1 MCQMQYY
8 INHSRSCY
16 TQGYMDIDWTKIDKV
31 LIVQPENPDG
41 DSVASALALEEIL
54 GDLGKQVHLYSYV
67 HIPEYL
73 GYISGFD
80 RISDLFPGKF
90 DLTIVVDTVTASL
103 LENTLSGGRLS
114 AINGEGRQALILD
127 HHPTENDLPLTN
139 AVFYGGEGDCVSTGE
154 IVYHLAIKNKWKVNQ
169 AAATHIVESMLADT
183 LGLNTEAVGPQAF
196 RVVADMLDAGANMAD
211 IDKRRR
217 EFMKKPPEVITYKGT
232 LLQRVEYLCDG
243 KLAMVH
249 IPWDEIQRISPHYNP
264 SVLALEELRNAEGV
278 ELIVALK
285 SYPDGKITGKLRANS
300 LPIAGDLAAHFGG
313 GGHAYAAGFKVHD
326 WTISDIRTEIIKHAT
341 NLVSKLKIN

>member
-1 MCQMQYY
+1 M
-8 INHSRSCY
+8 N
-16 TQGYMDIDWTKIDKV
+16 IDWDSINKV

-54 GDLGKQVHLYSYV
+54 GDLGKEVYLYSYV
-67 HIPEYL
+67 HTPDYL
-73 GYISGFD
+73 GYISGHD
-80 RISDLFPGKF
+80 RITDLFPGKF

-114 AINGEGRQALILD
+114 AITGGNRQVLILD

-139 AVFYGGEGDCVSTGE
+139 PEFYGGEGDCVSTGE
-154 IVYHLAIKNKWKVNQ
+154 IVYHLAHKNNWAINQ
-169 AAATHIVESMLADT
+169 QAATHIVESMLADT
-183 LGLNTEAVGPQAF
+183 LGLNTEAVGAQAF
-196 RVVADMLDAGANMAD
+196 RVVADMLEAGANMAD

-217 EFMKKPPEVITYKGT
+217 EFMKKSPEIITYKGA

-264 SVLALEELRNAEGV
+264 SVLALEELRNAKDV
-278 ELIVALK
+278 EIIVALK
-285 SYPDGKITGKLRANS
+285 SYPDGKITGKLRSNN
-300 LPIAGDLAAHFGG
+300 LPLAGDLAAYFGG
-313 GGHAYAAGFKVHD
+313 GGHPYAAGFKVTG
-326 WTISDIRTEIIKHAT
+326 WTVVDIRKQIIEHVDT
-341 NLVSKLKIN
+341 LLSQD